1 MKCGSGPVARKQAV
15 RGDVFKLLKDLPLS
29 DADAEARNMSRMENY
44 FKLPLKEQHRREKA
58 LADPDCHSVAYHWS
72 LWERPD
78 QRPPTGD
85 WAVWLA
91 MAGRG
96 FGKTRMGAEWVRAR
110 AMEKPDRRIA
120 IIGATSSDV
129 RSIMV
134 EGGSGLL
141 SIAPEWD
148 YPDYEPSLRRLRW
161 PNGSIAELYSAA
173 EPEGLRGGEHH
184 YAWADEIGKWS
195 DGVKAWDNMIL
206 ALRAGTDPKVVA
218 TTTPRAVP
226 LLQRLVRE
234 QGVARTGGKTS
245 ANARNLAKPYLR
257 SIEAL
262 YGGTRLGRQE
272 LDGELIEVI
281 EGALWRREWIERGR
295 VAVAP
300 DLVRVVIGVDPP
312 ATAGGDECGIVAV
325 GLGADGLAY
334 VLGDHSVA
342 GLSPAGWARAVAAA
356 AERWGAD
363 RVIAEANMGGD
374 MVVSTLHAAD
384 INLPVRKVSATRGK
398 AVRAEPIA
406 AHYERGRVRH
416 VGAFPALEDQLCG
429 YVTGG
434 YDGPGR
440 SPDRGDACVWAVGEV
455 LGGSAGSGPRVRGL

>member
-1 MKCGSGPVARKQAV
+1 VAKLGGV
-15 RGDVFKLLKDLPLS
+15 RGDGFKLLKNLPHS
-29 DADAEARNMSRMENY
+29 DAEAEARNLSQMENY
-44 FKLPLKEQHRREKA
+44 LLLPQPEQQKREKA
-58 LADPDCHSVAYHWS
+58 MHEDEGHSLAHHWAA
-72 LWERPD
+72 WERPD
-78 QRPPTGD
+78 QRPPLGD
-85 WAVWLA
+85 WSVWLA

-110 AMEKPDRRIA
+110 ATEKPGRRIA

-141 SIAPEWD
+141 SIAPEGE
-148 YPDYEPSLRRLRW
+148 YPEYEPSLKRLTW

-184 YAWADEIGKWS
+184 YAWADEIGKWTE
-195 DGVKAWDNMIL
+195 GVKAWDNMIL
-206 ALRAGTDPKVVA
+206 ALRAGIDPKVVA

-226 LLQRLVRE
+226 LIHRLVRE
-234 QGVARTGGKTS
+234 DGVAQTGGRTS
-245 ANARNLAKPYLR
+245 ANARNLAAPYLR
-257 SIEAL
+257 SIKAL

-272 LDGELIEVI
+272 LDGELIEMI

-295 VAVAP
+295 VALAP

-312 ATAGGDECGIVAV
+312 ATAGGDACGIVAV

-334 VLGDHSVA
+334 VLGDETVS
-342 GLSPAGWARAVAAA
+342 GMSPAGWARAVAVA
-356 AERWGAD
+356 AERWEAD
-363 RVIAEANMGGD
+363 KVVAEANMGGD

-384 INLPVRKVSATRGK
+384 INLPVKTVHASRGK
-398 AVRAEPIA
+398 AARAEPIA
-406 AHYERGRVRH
+406 AHYERGRACH

-440 SPDRGDACVWAVGEV
+440 SPDRGDACVWAIGEV
-455 LGGSAGSGPRVRGL
+455 LAEKGGGGPRVTGL

>member
-1 MKCGSGPVARKQAV
+1 M
-15 RGDVFKLLKDLPLS
+15 KLLRDLPLS
-29 DADAEARNMSRMENY
+29 VAKADASNMSQIEN
-44 FKLPLKEQHRREKA
+44 FLKLPEKEQKKRLNAVKEDEGHL
-58 LADPDCHSVAYHWS
+58 LAHHWAA
-72 LWERPD
+72 WERPD
-78 QRPPTGD
+78 QRPPLGD
-85 WAVWLA
+85 WSVWLA

-110 AMEKPDRRIA
+110 ATEKPGRRIA

-141 SIAPEWD
+141 SIAPHGE
-148 YPDYEPSLRRLRW
+148 YPNYEPSLRRLTW

-184 YAWADEIGKWS
+184 FAWADEIGKWTE
-195 DGVKAWDNMIL
+195 GVKAWDNMIL
-206 ALRAGTDPKVVA
+206 ALRAGISPKVVA

-226 LLQRLVRE
+226 LIHRLVRE
-234 QGVARTGGKTS
+234 AGVAKTGGRTS
-245 ANARNLAKPYLR
+245 ANKRNLAAPYLR

-272 LDGELIEVI
+272 LDGELIEII

-312 ATAGGDECGIVAV
+312 ATAGGDACGIVAV

-334 VLGDHSVA
+334 VLADETVS

-356 AERWGAD
+356 AERWEAD
-363 RVIAEANMGGD
+363 KVVAEANMGGD

-384 INLPVRKVSATRGK
+384 INLAVKKVHASRGK
-398 AVRAEPIA
+398 AARAEPIA
-406 AHYERGRVRH
+406 AHYERGRACH

-440 SPDRGDACVWAVGEV
+440 SPDRGDACVWAIGEV
-455 LGGSAGSGPRVRGL
+455 LADKAGGGPRVTGL